1 MEWWTSGPVALMI
14 NSIVVLSSYM
24 FGNLGLTII
33 ILTIII
39 RGAMYPLTAKQLHST
54 RRMQELQ
61 PKIAEL
67 QKKYAKDKQRLA
79 QEQMRLYKESG
90 MSPVGCGMSM
100 VVQMPIWIALYQSII
115 RVLAVIPEDLLGLSR
130 LLWSWPAVYS
140 MLPLNSSFLWFNLA
154 AGDIPLAVLVGITMW
169 LQQKMVTPATSD
181 PQQRAQ
187 SQMMLWMMPLMF
199 GFIAMSVP
207 SGLALYWLVSNGIS
221 IVMQYFIVG
230 GWGGLARS
238 TAGKTVVR
246 GGGGDL
252 KRRITEAE
260 TTPGITAL
268 EADIVVPSST
278 PEPQLVNGES
288 EGSPQIRREGYQPSP
303 RAVRHQSKRSKGHH
317 PKRR

>member
-1 MEWWTSGPVALMI
+1 MSHYLAGNFGLAIIALTI
-14 NSIVVLSSYM
+14 IVNLLM
-24 FGNLGLTII
+24 LGLT
-33 ILTIII
+33 L
-39 RGAMYPLTAKQLHST
+39 RQLRST
-54 RRMQELQ
+54 KAMQEMQ
-61 PKIAEL
+61 PRLAEL
-67 QKKYAKDKQRLA
+67 QKKYGKDRQKMA

-90 MSPVGCGMSM
+90 VKPAGCAITM
-100 VVQMPIWIALYQSII
+100 VIQMPVWIALYQSIMLT
-115 RVLAVIPEDLLGLSR
+115 LAVAPEGLLNLSKYLYSWPVVYSVLPLSR
-130 LLWSWPAVYS
+130 D
-140 MLPLNSSFLWFNLA
+140 FLWVNLA
-154 AGDIPLAVLVGITMW
+154 EPDLFLAILVGATMW
-169 LQQKMVTPATSD
+169 LQQKMSMTMPTD
-181 PQQRAQ
+181 PKQRSQ

-230 GWGGLARS
+230 GWGGLARP